1 MRQLFGKKLGEAEIE
16 NFGLAAFGDE
26 YIGRLDVAMNDAS
39 SVCNIKGVGN
49 LNSEIEDVLD
59 GERLALDMLTES
71 FTVDEFHDD
80 EGTVI
85 LFANIVDGA
94 YAGMIE
100 RGSGVSFAA
109 ETLQSLSILIH
120 VVGQEFQSYSAIKA
134 GVQALVDDT
143 HSASTEFFQ
152 DAIVR
157 NGPVNHWRADV

>member
-1 MRQLFGKKLGEAEIE
+1 MRKFFGKKLGEAEIE
-16 NFGLAAFGDE
+16 DFGLAAFGDE

-80 EGTVI
+80 ERTMI
-85 LFANIVDGA
+85 LFPNVVDGA

-100 RGSGVSFAA
+100 SGSGVGFAA
-109 ETLQSLSILIH
+109 ETLQSVGILIQ
-120 VVGQEFQSYSAIKA
+120 VIG
-134 GVQALVDDT
+134 
-143 HSASTEFFQ
+143 
-152 DAIVR
+152 
-157 NGPVNHWRADV
+157 